1 MWHAFERF
9 SKKNTTLLKPEKKI
23 LISLIV
29 LIFIVIGLLFIII
42 SFNERNEY
50 FNAII
55 EWRTNADDLLNKI
68 ATDEQKMND
77 SFLKHKIDSREMIK
91 ISEENIQQYSLSILI
106 GYILVILII
115 IIFIILA
122 IVFIIMKIKNK
133 YRIIELFKTD
143 SN

>member
-1 MWHAFERF
+1 MNIN
-9 SKKNTTLLKPEKKI
+9 KKISEILKPEKNI
-23 LISLIV
+23 FISLIV
-29 LIFIVIGLLFIII
+29 LIFIVLCLLFIII

-50 FNAII
+50 FNTII

-68 ATDEQKMND
+68 ATDEQKMSD

-91 ISEENIQQYSLSILI
+91 ISEENIQQYSLFILI
-106 GYILVILII
+106 GYILVILVI
-115 IIFIILA
+115 IIFIILS

>member
-1 MWHAFERF
+1 MNIN
-9 SKKNTTLLKPEKKI
+9 KKISEILKPEKKI

-50 FNAII
+50 FNTII

>member
-1 MWHAFERF
+1 MNIN
-9 SKKNTTLLKPEKKI
+9 KKISEILKPEKKI

-50 FNAII
+50 FNTII

-68 ATDEQKMND
+68 ATDEQKMSD

-115 IIFIILA
+115 IIFVILA

>member
-1 MWHAFERF
+1 MNIN
-9 SKKNTTLLKPEKKI
+9 KKISEILKPEKKI

-50 FNAII
+50 FDTII
-55 EWRTNADDLLNKI
+55 EWRTNADDLLDKI
-68 ATDEQKMND
+68 ATDEQKMSA

-91 ISEENIQQYSLSILI
+91 ISEENIQQYSLFILI
-106 GYILVILII
+106 GYIVVILVI